1 MAILTRQA
9 ELQLLPKGTPFKVPP
24 KAHQQPL
31 PKKKYSKANQ
41 QGKTSTEIAEHAT
54 DIAV

>member
-9 ELQLLPKGTPFKVPP
+9 ELQLLPEGTPFKVSLKAYWQPP
-24 KAHQQPL
+24 

-41 QGKTSTEIAEHAT
+41 RGKTSTKITKYTADVT
-54 DIAV
+54 V